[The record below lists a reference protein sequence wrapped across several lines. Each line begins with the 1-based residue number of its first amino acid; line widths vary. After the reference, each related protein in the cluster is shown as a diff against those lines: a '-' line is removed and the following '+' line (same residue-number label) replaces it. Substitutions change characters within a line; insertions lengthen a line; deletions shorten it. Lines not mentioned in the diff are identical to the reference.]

1 MKKLKASKIT
11 KQVAA
16 GREFK
21 GQAFLSKPSEIV
33 FKVSQCSVCFA
44 AGLYSS

>member
-1 MKKLKASKIT
+1 MAKTMDKLKANIIV

-33 FKVSQCSVCFA
+33 FKVVYCTRNV
-44 AGLYSS
+44 